1 MEDTLDQFE
10 GVLCMP
16 LTSENSLV
24 YSSGSRNGKEFKPI
38 CTYIQSLDKSYSLS
52 ETFLSVSKSL

>member
-10 GVLCMP
+10 GAPYMP

-24 YSSGSRNGKEFKPI
+24 YPSDSRNCKEFKPI
-38 CTYIQSLDKSYSLS
+38 HSYIQSLDKSYSLS
-52 ETFLSVSKSL
+52 ETFLSAFKSL